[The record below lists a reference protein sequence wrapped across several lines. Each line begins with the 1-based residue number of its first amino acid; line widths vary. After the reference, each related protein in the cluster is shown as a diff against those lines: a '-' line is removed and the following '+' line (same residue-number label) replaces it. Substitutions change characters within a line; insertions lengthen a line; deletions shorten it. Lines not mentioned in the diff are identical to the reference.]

1 MSAYMFFNVEYSAV
15 IRAKNPDVM
24 MPMGEVSKLV
34 SEKWAAMSVAEKQP
48 YENKNA
54 ADKKRHEKQLDLLNT
69 KGYFTL
75 EDGSKSTDAQN
86 VLKKRKSLKPDLSK
100 SMSVDN
106 LKTLKPRLSVKEVK
120 AKVAKA
126 VAKK

>member
-1 MSAYMFFNVEYSAV
+1 MSAYMYFNIEYSSV
-15 IRAKNPDVM
+15 IRAKNPDVV

-34 SEKWAAMSVAEKQP
+34 SEKWTAMSDAEKQP

-54 ADKKRHEKQLDLLNT
+54 TDKKRLEKQLDLLNK

-75 EDGSKSTDAQN
+75 EDGSKSTDVQN

-100 SMSVDN
+100 SMSNDN
-106 LKTLKPRLSVKEVK
+106 FKT
-120 AKVAKA
+120 
-126 VAKK
+126 

>member
-106 LKTLKPRLSVKEVK
+106 LKTLKPRLTVKEVK

>member
-1 MSAYMFFNVEYSAV
+1 MFFNVEYSAV

>member
-34 SEKWAAMSVAEKQP
+34 SEKWAAMSDAEKQP

-54 ADKKRHEKQLDLLNT
+54 ADKKRHEKQLDLLNQ

>member
-15 IRAKNPDVM
+15 IRAKNPDVT

-34 SEKWAAMSVAEKQP
+34 SEKWAAMSDAEKQP

-54 ADKKRHEKQLDLLNT
+54 ADKKRHEKQLELLNK

-106 LKTLKPRLSVKEVK
+106 LKTLKPRLTVKEVK